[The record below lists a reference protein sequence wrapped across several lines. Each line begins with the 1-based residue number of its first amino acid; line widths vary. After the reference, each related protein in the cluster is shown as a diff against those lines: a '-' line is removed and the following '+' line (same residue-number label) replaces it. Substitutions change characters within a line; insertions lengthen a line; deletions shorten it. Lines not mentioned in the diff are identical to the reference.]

1 VLVLR
6 AGREATVGVRAEWQ
20 EVQGLKQEQYSI
32 HRTHSFPHTTYSTL
46 SRPEVLRSSAWQ
58 RDLVRVEVALSK
70 SMELPAVRPAMA
82 EDQDRLAALYGFQRD
97 NL

>member
-1 VLVLR
+1 MERVAAAAVDPQDRRLELYL
-6 AGREATVGVRAEWQ
+6 TN
-20 EVQGLKQEQYSI
+20 L
-32 HRTHSFPHTTYSTL
+32 THSFPHTTYSTL